1 MTQHAIIR
9 TPWARLATAAVLAL
23 AVFAAPQAAFA
34 AEEKDPWPELHR
46 DVFGS
51 KPMIEDG
58 GVVTLEA
65 PIRAEDAALT
75 PLTIRI
81 PAEHA
86 AEARKLTLMI
96 DKNPSPVVAEI
107 TFGPA
112 AGTGERMI
120 STRVRVDMYSNIR
133 AVVETADGKMYMAV
147 KFVKAAGGCSAPAL
161 KDPDAILAEI
171 GKMHVKAIPV
181 TDAAAPM
188 REGQLMIKHPQ
199 YSGLQTNQA
208 TGYWIPFKY
217 ITALDVKR
225 GGEVVF
231 SMTGGISISEDPNIR
246 FSYAPNTSGGDET
259 IEVTATDT
267 DGRIMKGASTAKG
280 S

>member
-1 MTQHAIIR
+1 MTQSTTSKPI
-9 TPWARLATAAVLAL
+9 WARFATAAVLAVSVL
-23 AVFAAPQAAFA
+23 AAPQLATAG
-34 AEEKDPWPELHR
+34 EVKDPWPELHR
-46 DVFGS
+46 DVFKSQDMNEGS
-51 KPMIEDG
+51 

-65 PIRAEDAALT
+65 PIRAEDAAMT

-86 AEARKLTLMI
+86 AEVKKLTLMV
-96 DKNPSPVVAEI
+96 DKNPSPVAAEF

-112 AGTGERMI
+112 AGSGERMI
-120 STRVRVDMYSNIR
+120 STRIRVDEYSNIR
-133 AVVETADGKMYMAV
+133 AVVETNDGKMHMAV

-171 GKMHVKAIPV
+171 GKMQVKAIP
-181 TDAAAPM
+181 AADPSGPM

-217 ITALDVKR
+217 ITVMDVKR
-225 GGEVVF
+225 GGELVF
-231 SMTGGISISEDPNIR
+231 TMNGGISISEDPNIR
-246 FSYAPNTSGGDET
+246 FSFAPGSDEI

-267 DGRIMKGASTAKG
+267 DNRIMKGTSATKG

>member
-1 MTQHAIIR
+1 MTPHTTR
-9 TPWARLATAAVLAL
+9 WTPSRRFATAALAALALLAAPQLAL
-23 AVFAAPQAAFA
+23 AVEQA
-34 AEEKDPWPELHR
+34 DPWPELR
-46 DVFGS
+46 QSVFQS
-51 KPMIEDG
+51 QAIDETS

-65 PIRAEDAALT
+65 PVRAEDAALT

-86 AEARKLTLMI
+86 ASARKLTLMI
-96 DKNPSPVVAEI
+96 DKNPSPLVAEI

-120 STRVRVDMYSNIR
+120 STRVRVDSYSNIR
-133 AVVETADGKMYMAV
+133 AIVETADGKLHMAV

-161 KDPDAILAEI
+161 KNPDAILAEI

-181 TDAAAPM
+181 ADAASAM

-217 ITALDVKR
+217 ITSLDVKR
-225 GGEVVF
+225 GGELVF

-246 FSYAPNTSGGDET
+246 FSYGAGTDDL

-267 DGRIMKGASTAKG
+267 DGRIMKGSSNTKG

>member
-1 MTQHAIIR
+1 MTQNTNR
-9 TPWARLATAAVLAL
+9 QNPWARLAAAAVLAV
-23 AVFAAPQAAFA
+23 AVLAAPQIAAA

-46 DVFGS
+46 DVFNS
-51 KPMIEDG
+51 QTMIEDG

-65 PIRAEDAALT
+65 PVRAEDAALT

-81 PAEHA
+81 PAAHA
-86 AEARKLTLMI
+86 ANAKKLTLMI

-112 AGTGERMI
+112 AGNGERMI
-120 STRVRVDMYSNIR
+120 STRVRVDSYSNIR
-133 AVVETADGKMYMAV
+133 AVVETADGKMHMAV

-171 GKMHVKAIPV
+171 GKMQVKAIPS
-181 TDAAAPM
+181 TDVASPM

-217 ITALDVKR
+217 ITVLDVKR
-225 GGEVVF
+225 GGETIF
-231 SMTGGISISEDPNIR
+231 SLTGGISISEDPNIR
-246 FSYAPNTSGGDET
+246 FSFAPGKSGGDET

-267 DGRIMKGASTAKG
+267 DGRIMKGASTSKG